1 MALTGADL
9 ITMLGN
15 LDPSTSEAE
24 RIKLAGYTF
33 MRQGKERLNRAAFYK
48 ALNAASP
55 LTSALS
61 GRRGSDEAA
70 TRRRGRSLG
79 YQTAVLTQGHAVL
92 GRAYVEHLGA
102 KAGDRLKITPSIG
115 TLTIELV
122 RN

>member
-1 MALTGADL
+1 
-9 ITMLGN
+9 MLGN
-15 LDPSTSEAE
+15 LEPSTSEAE

-48 ALNAASP
+48 ALNAA
-55 LTSALS
+55 TCALS